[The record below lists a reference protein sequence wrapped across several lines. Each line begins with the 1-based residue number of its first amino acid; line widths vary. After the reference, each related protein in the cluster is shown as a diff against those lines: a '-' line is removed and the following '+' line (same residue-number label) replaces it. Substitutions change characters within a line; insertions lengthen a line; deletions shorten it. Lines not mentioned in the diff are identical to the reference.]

1 MLKEIVNG
9 RKLQANGVAAFYP
22 ANSVGDDIEVY
33 EDEDRSKTI
42 GTYMTLRQQVRIR
55 LLH

>member
-42 GTYMTLRQQVRIR
+42 GTYMTLRQQVKTR
-55 LLH
+55 LH